1 MPRTKKATET
11 KEAPVVIPFAPNP
24 YNIEASYTSISGE
37 PVKFRARKFA
47 PLSEIS
53 LSCENLASAIVSQEG
68 YSPYLEDFLSWTTII
83 RLYTDL
89 ENTGLLDQDPDIWY
103 EELVCSDIKK
113 VLLNIIMPE
122 QYRLIAESTHKLVEY
137 KTRKSSLDIL
147 IDVLMQ
153 DDQFAELL
161 DKISDTQK
169 FIVEGPDADE
179 QLS

>member
-1 MPRTKKATET
+1 MPRTKKAGEA
-11 KEAPVVIPFAPNP
+11 KEAPVVIPFTPNP

-53 LSCENLASAIVSQEG
+53 LSCENLASAIVLQEG
-68 YSPYLEDFLSWTTII
+68 YSPYLEEFLVWTTLV

-89 ENTGLLDQDPDIWY
+89 EATGLLDQDPDLWY
-103 EELVCSDIKK
+103 EELICSDIKG
-113 VLLNIIMPE
+113 VLLDIIMPE
-122 QYRLIAESTHKLVEY
+122 QYKLIAESTQKLVEY
-137 KTRKSSLDIL
+137 RTRKSSLDIL
-147 IDVLMQ
+147 IDILMK

-169 FIVEGPDADE
+169 FIVEGTDAHE